1 VEGVM
6 IIIRISKPSSVISF
20 LVLFCLYTEFS
31 AFQHH
36 LSRHSVKNAASIS
49 DSRYYSFMGH
59 KAQSKSLLL
68 DAASDKAASDAA
80 TSAAYEFM
88 QSQGEWY
95 DMGGCSVLL
104 PMERTPRSIIH
115 FVGREV

>member
-1 VEGVM
+1 
-6 IIIRISKPSSVISF
+6 
-20 LVLFCLYTEFS
+20 
-31 AFQHH
+31 
-36 LSRHSVKNAASIS
+36 
-49 DSRYYSFMGH
+49 MGH
-59 KAQSKSLLL
+59 KAQSKSVLA
-68 DAASDKAASDAA
+68 DAVSDAA

-115 FVGREV
+115 FVGKGV

>member
-1 VEGVM
+1 VEGV
-6 IIIRISKPSSVISF
+6 IIMGRISQRSSVISF
-20 LVLFCLYTEFS
+20 LFLFCLYTEFS

-36 LSRHSVKNAASIS
+36 ISRHSVKNAASIT
-49 DSRYYSFMGH
+49 DSRYYSFMGQ

-68 DAASDKAASDAA
+68 DAASDATDAA

-95 DMGGCSVLL
+95 NMGGCSVLL
-104 PMERTPRSIIH
+104 PAERTPRSIIH